1 MGNHE
6 PSRTPLLERLKTKRA
21 VVAAAATGAVLI
33 TGGTAGAA
41 VLSDMGKLDGPQ
53 SAANEMKVPSAEVND
68 LGAEASDTP
77 AAPDAD
83 ERKQTEEQ
91 RDQASE
97 EAAQPLKGSA
107 AEPKKEEPKPEPKKK
122 DEESSSS
129 SSSDDSGLT
138 PTGQGGSCEA
148 SMYSDPQP
156 TASGETFNPSAMTA
170 AHKTLPMGTM
180 VKVTNPSNGKSVTVR
195 INDRGPYI
203 AGRCLD
209 LSTASFTSIASAS
222 QGVVNVDWQI
232 VS

>member
-1 MGNHE
+1 
-6 PSRTPLLERLKTKRA
+6 
-21 VVAAAATGAVLI
+21 
-33 TGGTAGAA
+33 
-41 VLSDMGKLDGPQ
+41 
-53 SAANEMKVPSAEVND
+53 MKVPSAEVND